1 MAKMFYTLEEA
12 AARLGMSEGEVQSL
26 GESGQLQ
33 EFRDRDRL
41 MFKRDQVDLLAGDE
55 VGDEIDEIRL
65 AESAEFEPLSLSS
78 SGSGSAFNTPAE
90 QSKSGESG
98 ISIFDPDESAADANA
113 DTLITGAAMSPADL
127 AADASSS
134 GSGLA
139 QLALESDDT
148 SLGSDLL
155 SELGGSDDTGAAMG
169 SAAGLG
175 SASGSAIGAASAL
188 GDSNAGSLFEGGS
201 AEPDFGAQQAQ
212 AALLPMGEPY
222 DGPWSGIAGGAA
234 VAMIVMLVLGL
245 AAMILGFSGSGASA
259 MLVGFTSTTLLIVL
273 GGGIALVLLFAA
285 VGWMALRKS

>member
-1 MAKMFYTLEEA
+1 MAKMFYTVEEA
-12 AARLGMSEGEVQSL
+12 AARLGMSEAEVQSL

-55 VGDEIDEIRL
+55 GGDEIDEIRL
-65 AESAEFEPLSLSS
+65 AESAELEPLSLSS
-78 SGSGSAFNTPAE
+78 SGSGSAFNAPPE
-90 QSKSGESG
+90 QSRSGESG
-98 ISIFDPDESAADANA
+98 ISIFDPDDSTADANA
-113 DTLITGAAMSPADL
+113 DTLITGSSINPADL

-155 SELGGSDDTGAAMG
+155 SELGSGDDTGAGMG
-169 SAAGLG
+169 SAA
-175 SASGSAIGAASAL
+175 GSAIGAAAAL
-188 GDSNAGSLFEGGS
+188 GDSGAGSLFEGGS
-201 AEPDFGAQQAQ
+201 HEPDFSAQQAQ
-212 AALLPMGEPY
+212 AALLPIGEPY

-234 VAMIVMLVLGL
+234 VGMIVMLVAGI

-259 MLVGFTSTTLLIVL
+259 LLGGIQANTLLMIL
-273 GGGIALVLLFAA
+273 GGGIGVVLFCAA
-285 VGWMALRKS
+285 IGWFALRKS